1 MTLTLLLPDE
11 KLFAACSA
19 GDVLAVR
26 TALVHGASV
35 QASYPG
41 TQDTPLHVAAACDHP
56 AIVAELLRAD
66 ADPNRRNVQGR
77 TPLYEAAY
85 LKTPAVWNALVEGG
99 ALTDIPAHNGM
110 TPQMLRDTLDQG
122 AQMVD
127 YSRRQAGL
135 EPERDLVR

>member
-1 MTLTLLLPDE
+1 MTVLLPDE
-11 KLFAACSA
+11 KLFAACSS

-35 QASYPG
+35 HVASPG
-41 TQDTPLHVAAACDHP
+41 TLDTPLHVAAAFDHP
-56 AIVAELLRAD
+56 AVAAELLKAG
-66 ADPNRRNVQGR
+66 ADPNAQNKQGR

-85 LKTPAVWNALVEGG
+85 LKTPDVWNVLVENG
-99 ALTDIPAHNGM
+99 AQTDVRASCGLS
-110 TPQMLRDTLDQG
+110 PQNLRDTLDQS

-135 EPERDLVR
+135 ETERTMGR